1 MSASEATEVAYSTN
15 AFLNRYFIAVT
26 KHFDFQNIG
35 TLGAHFTWIYS
46 TREDNDLNDPAFG
59 VNFRFSLPA
68 TNWWR
73 KAINGFNVMTEVLPG
88 YTDVRENLTF
98 DPDAPKYQANIGL
111 TYNSLAAFS
120 PKSTKRFE
128 VEAVLELNRYKY
140 VSVGIVMKV
149 HLK

>member
-59 VNFRFSLPA
+59 FLVLMVNS
-68 TNWWR
+68 
-73 KAINGFNVMTEVLPG
+73 
-88 YTDVRENLTF
+88 
-98 DPDAPKYQANIGL
+98 
-111 TYNSLAAFS
+111 
-120 PKSTKRFE
+120 
-128 VEAVLELNRYKY
+128 
-140 VSVGIVMKV
+140 
-149 HLK
+149 

>member
-1 MSASEATEVAYSTN
+1 MTLLLVA
-15 AFLNRYFIAVT
+15 
-26 KHFDFQNIG
+26 
-35 TLGAHFTWIYS
+35 
-46 TREDNDLNDPAFG
+46 
-59 VNFRFSLPA
+59 NFRFSLPA